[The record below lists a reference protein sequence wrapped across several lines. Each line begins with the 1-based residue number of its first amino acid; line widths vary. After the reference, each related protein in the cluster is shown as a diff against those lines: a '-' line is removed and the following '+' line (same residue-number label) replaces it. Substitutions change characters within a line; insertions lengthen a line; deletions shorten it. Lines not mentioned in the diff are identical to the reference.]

1 MLRDL
6 LFYCL
11 TNNFYTIMKK
21 IVLSNGLRVVKTNNS
36 SVYSLS
42 VTVAIGHLNEPKLG
56 LAAVCEKVLSKQ
68 FNNAVAIQGGTITS
82 YLTGSSAQEFE
93 TLLQTV
99 SSVLKNPNLSQRLVD
114 AAAEDVAQH
123 TRDLAPLP
131 ERQWKLRYKHTAFG
145 SSDLVWDAEAYIA
158 SVKSLKTED
167 LEAVVDT
174 YYTAANIVIG
184 VACDFPLC
192 TLRELMEKYFGT
204 LPKGKKQHFEKLEYT
219 GGYAQLPVVGGYKTI
234 AIGWDVSDLSG
245 VSEANVMMSM
255 FSGRLERD
263 LANTCAVREVKI
275 AGYYGL
281 RTLRASIVVG
291 ADEDINP
298 YIDILCNNI
307 KRLCTTEAS
316 KRRMETSRQR
326 AATEKLA
333 KFSQPQ
339 DAAVEVS
346 WQELG
351 RKGMYDVDERIN
363 ATFLVS
369 ARDVKDIAIDIF
381 RTKPTIV
388 VAAENPYSKEE
399 ILEKLRW

>member
-1 MLRDL
+1 
-6 LFYCL
+6 
-11 TNNFYTIMKK
+11 MKK
-21 IVLSNGLRVVKTNNS
+21 IVLSNGLRVVKTNNA

-42 VTVAIGHLNEPKLG
+42 VTVGIGHLNEPKLG
-56 LAAVCEKVLSKQ
+56 LAAVCEKVLAKQ
-68 FNNAVAIQGGTITS
+68 LNDAVAIQGGTITS
-82 YLTGSSAQEFE
+82 YLTGSSAQEFDA
-93 TLLQTV
+93 LLQKV
-99 SSVLKNPNLSQRLVD
+99 SSVLMNPDLRQSLID
-114 AAAEDVAQH
+114 DAAEDVARH

-174 YYTAANIVIG
+174 YYTSANIVIG
-184 VACDFPLC
+184 VACDLPLR
-192 TLRELMEKYFGT
+192 TLRELMENYFGQ
-204 LPKGKKQHFEKLEYT
+204 LPKGKKQQFEKLEYT

-245 VSEANVMMSM
+245 VAEANVMMSM
-255 FSGRLERD
+255 LSGRLERD
-263 LANTCAVREVKI
+263 LANTGAVREVKI
-275 AGYYGL
+275 AGYYGM
-281 RTLRASIVVG
+281 RTLRASIVIG

-298 YIDILCNNI
+298 YIDILCSNI
-307 KRLCTTEAS
+307 KRLRTTEAS

-339 DAAVEVS
+339 DAAVEAS

-351 RKGMYDVDERIN
+351 RKGMYDIDERIN

-381 RTKPTIV
+381 RTKPTII
-388 VAAENPYSKEE
+388 VAAENPYSEDE
-399 ILEKLRW
+399 ILAKL

>member
-1 MLRDL
+1 
-6 LFYCL
+6 
-11 TNNFYTIMKK
+11 MKK
-21 IVLSNGLRVVKTNNS
+21 IVLSNGLRVVKTSNA

-42 VTVAIGHLNEPKLG
+42 VTVGIGHLNEPRLG
-56 LAAVCEKVLSKQ
+56 LAAVCEKVLAKQ
-68 FNNAVAIQGGTITS
+68 LNDAVAIQGGTITS
-82 YLTGSSAQEFE
+82 FSTGAYPKEFE
-93 TLLQTV
+93 GLLKKI
-99 SSVLKNPNLSQRLVD
+99 SDVLKNPDLSQKLID

-145 SSDLVWDAEAYIA
+145 SSNLVWDSEAYIA

-174 YYTAANIVIG
+174 YYTAANMVIG
-184 VACDFPLC
+184 VACNLPIRE
-192 TLRELMEKYFGT
+192 LRELMEKYFGN
-204 LPKGKKQHFEKLEYT
+204 LPTGKKQQFEKIEYT
-219 GGYAQLPVVGGYKTI
+219 GGYAALPVIGGYKTI
-234 AIGWDVSDLSG
+234 AIGWDVSDLSN
-245 VSEANVMMSM
+245 VAEANVLMSM
-255 FSGRLERD
+255 LSGRLERG
-263 LANTCAVREVKI
+263 LAGTKAVREVKI
-275 AGYYGL
+275 AGYYGM
-281 RTLRASIVVG
+281 RTLRVSIVVG

-298 YIDILCNNI
+298 YIDILCANI
-307 KRLCTTEAS
+307 KRLRTTLAS
-316 KRRMETSRQR
+316 ERRIETSRQR

-339 DAAVEVS
+339 DAAVEAS

-351 RKGMYDVDERIN
+351 HKGMYDIDERIN

-388 VAAENPYSKEE
+388 VAAENPYSEEE
-399 ILEKLRW
+399 ILAKL